1 MNQMPSTA
9 TSEWKKVADFGT
21 YHHSTH
27 RGSEK
32 IREKVNILF
41 TEVFGDLPFARDDKL
56 KILDVGCGLGFLSC
70 LCAEYYPK
78 AKITG
83 IDTFEHAS
91 LKGPSLTK
99 AKNNAKILEF
109 SERIRFQKGD
119 VFSSGYSKEKYDL
132 FVSNLV
138 FHNLG
143 RRRINAYEILAHWM
157 TPKSYLVLG
166 DLFFDYKTD
175 FRRLTSH
182 FGNVE
187 KVNRFNIGVQYKILV
202 LSDPKK

>member
-9 TSEWKKVADFGT
+9 TSEWKKMVDFGT

-41 TEVFGDLPFARDDKL
+41 TEVFGDLPFAQDDKL

-70 LCAEYYPK
+70 VCAEYYLK

-91 LKGPSLTK
+91 LKGSSLTK

-119 VFSSGYSKEKYDL
+119 VFSSDYSKGKFNL

-138 FHNLG
+138 FHNFG
-143 RRRINAYEILAHWM
+143 RKRFDAYPETGTVDDA
-157 TPKSYLVLG
+157 
-166 DLFFDYKTD
+166 
-175 FRRLTSH
+175 
-182 FGNVE
+182 
-187 KVNRFNIGVQYKILV
+187 KVVHGTR
-202 LSDPKK
+202 

>member
-1 MNQMPSTA
+1 MNQMPSTT
-9 TSEWKKVADFGT
+9 TSEWKKMADFGT

-32 IREKVNILF
+32 IREKVKVLF

-70 LCAEYYPK
+70 VCAEYYPK
-78 AKITG
+78 AKVTG

-91 LKGPSLTK
+91 LKGSSLTE

-119 VFSSGYSKEKYDL
+119 IFSSDYSKGKFKL

-138 FHNLG
+138 FHNFG
-143 RRRINAYEILAHWM
+143 RKRFDAYQKLAHWM
-157 TPKSYLVLG
+157 TPKSYMVLG
-166 DLFFDYKTD
+166 ELFFDYKTD
-175 FRRLTSH
+175 SRRLTSL

-187 KVNRFNIGVQYKILV
+187 ERPSSAIGGAYKMLV
-202 LSDPKK
+202 MSEPKK

>member
-1 MNQMPSTA
+1 MNQIPSTT
-9 TSEWKKVADFGT
+9 TSEWKKMEDFGT

-41 TEVFGDLPFARDDKL
+41 TVVFGDLPFARDDKL
-56 KILDVGCGLGFLSC
+56 KILDVGCGLGLLSC

-91 LKGPSLTK
+91 LKGSSLTK

-109 SERIRFQKGD
+109 SERIRFQKRGC
-119 VFSSGYSKEKYDL
+119 L
-132 FVSNLV
+132 FVGL
-138 FHNLG
+138 
-143 RRRINAYEILAHWM
+143 RQREIQPFCLQ
-157 TPKSYLVLG
+157 S
-166 DLFFDYKTD
+166 
-175 FRRLTSH
+175 RLPQLRKEA
-182 FGNVE
+182 F
-187 KVNRFNIGVQYKILV
+187 
-202 LSDPKK
+202 